1 MKSVC
6 LFYYKKLKIITKNP
20 LFCRN
25 SSNFVLHTVITFFVV
40 SCNYRDGNAN
50 VRFHQ
55 QDTLERIFSN
65 GVSAL
70 HFLLFKTISINSCTF
85 IPYFSK
91 DFNSIAVN

>member
-65 GVSAL
+65 LESDDIHVRRARMDCGSCSREIVE
-70 HFLLFKTISINSCTF
+70 TIE
-85 IPYFSK
+85 K
-91 DFNSIAVN
+91 

>member
-1 MKSVC
+1 MFV
-6 LFYYKKLKIITKNP
+6 LLKKLKIITKNP

-65 GVSAL
+65 GVSTL
-70 HFLLFKTISINSCTF
+70 HFCTF
-85 IPYFSK
+85 LNHFHQFMHFYTL
-91 DFNSIAVN
+91 SIKRIH